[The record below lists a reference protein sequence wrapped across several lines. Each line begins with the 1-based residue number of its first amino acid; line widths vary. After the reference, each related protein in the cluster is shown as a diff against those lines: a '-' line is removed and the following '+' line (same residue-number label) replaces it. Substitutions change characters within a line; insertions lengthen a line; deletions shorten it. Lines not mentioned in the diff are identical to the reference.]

1 MRWRVFW
8 LEDIL
13 SNRLPAS
20 IEVMIDVADLH
31 AKYGD
36 VSKFINA
43 MRFDQKLYLYKT
55 QIFNEQFKY
64 IINFYK
70 MTEETN
76 NE

>member
-1 MRWRVFW
+1 MLFYSF
-8 LEDIL
+8 I
-13 SNRLPAS
+13 
-20 IEVMIDVADLH
+20 IDVADLH

-43 MRFDQKLYLYKT
+43 MRFEHKLYLYKT

-70 MTEETN
+70 MTEETI